1 MQRITMITDIMFQIY
16 IEICDYLYYPFLIN
30 KLVKKSCFLIC
41 GILIMYL
48 SNEIEKFIKC
58 EIDRFAS

>member
-1 MQRITMITDIMFQIY
+1 MITAIMFQIY
-16 IEICDYLYYPFLIN
+16 IETCDYSYYLFLIN

-41 GILIMYL
+41 RILIMYL

-58 EIDRFAS
+58 EVNCFAS